1 MEEINQMKSLE
12 SGGCFDK
19 LRTADSLR
27 HLNSA
32 GISSSIQM
40 KCNDVIIEC
49 DRIHLPKRRNKL

>member
-32 GISSSIQM
+32 GISSSI
-40 KCNDVIIEC
+40 
-49 DRIHLPKRRNKL
+49 